1 MGIKLQLSTAFHP
14 ETDGQ
19 SERTNKTVVQVLR
32 QYVSRQQKDWTS
44 HLSTVE
50 YAINCA
56 KNDSTGLSPFE
67 VVLGFQPSSS
77 PSGAKSPLPS
87 VEWTLETREQR
98 IKDARDTLAAAKV
111 RQAAQANKKR
121 GDEPTFSVGDLVM
134 VDSSDRRS
142 RYKTR
147 SQDCRAAKL
156 FARWDGPYEVVECF
170 PDSSTYRLNLPF
182 ADRSHPVFHASK
194 VKAYHPNNVDDFPAR
209 EPPRPEPMDVE
220 GEEEYIV
227 EAIVDEK
234 GRGRSKK
241 YLVKWRGYPESENT
255 WEGAANVEDTEA
267 LDVWTKRKEGGE
279 V

>member
-1 MGIKLQLSTAFHP
+1 
-14 ETDGQ
+14 
-19 SERTNKTVVQVLR
+19 
-32 QYVSRQQKDWTS
+32 
-44 HLSTVE
+44 
-50 YAINCA
+50 
-56 KNDSTGLSPFE
+56 
-67 VVLGFQPSSS
+67 
-77 PSGAKSPLPS
+77 
-87 VEWTLETREQR
+87 
-98 IKDARDTLAAAKV
+98 
-111 RQAAQANKKR
+111 
-121 GDEPTFSVGDLVM
+121 M

-194 VKAYHPNNVDDFPAR
+194 LKAYHPNNVDDFPAR